1 MSGSF
6 LGFCGEMAMMRAEY
20 QKPYGYGEYLIAVAV
35 NDLGYRCGY
44 VGVPKGDPLY
54 GMSYDDEKIF
64 DSIWVHCGLTF
75 SGTRDFIEP
84 DLWFFGFDCGHI
96 GDAIDITTA
105 EGKARFDREI
115 TGFRSWLLEGHVWT
129 LEETIAESEC
139 LADQLIRL
147 SQAMRGDTKD
157 DR

>member
-1 MSGSF
+1 
-6 LGFCGEMAMMRAEY
+6 MRAEY
-20 QKPYGYGEYLIAVAV
+20 QKPHSHSEYLIAVAV

-44 VGVPKGDPLY
+44 VGLPKKDPLY

-64 DSIWVHCGLTF
+64 DAVQVHCGLTF
-75 SGTRDFIEP
+75 SGTRNFIAP

-105 EGKARFDREI
+105 EGKARFDHEI
-115 TGFRSWLLEGHVWT
+115 TDFFRNWLLEGHVWT
-129 LEETIAESEC
+129 LEEVIAESEC

-147 SQAMRGDTKD
+147 SQAMRGDAFNEKNDSD
-157 DR
+157 D

>member
-1 MSGSF
+1 
-6 LGFCGEMAMMRAEY
+6 MRAEY
-20 QKPYGYGEYLIAVAV
+20 QKPHGYGEWLIAVAV

-44 VGVPKGDPLY
+44 VGVPKKDPLY

-64 DSIWVHCGLTF
+64 DAVCVHYGLTF
-75 SGTRDFIEP
+75 SGTRDFITP
-84 DLWFFGFDCGHI
+84 DDLWFFGFDCGHI

-105 EGKARFDREI
+105 EGKAYFDREI
-115 TGFRSWLLEGHVWT
+115 TRFRTWPLEGHVWT

-157 DR
+157 DRRNYI

>member
-1 MSGSF
+1 
-6 LGFCGEMAMMRAEY
+6 MRAEY
-20 QKPYGYGEYLIAVAV
+20 QKPHGYGKYLIAVAV

-54 GMSYDDEKIF
+54 GMSYTKEEIF
-64 DSIWVHCGLTF
+64 GAAYVHCGLTF
-75 SGTRDFIEP
+75 SGTRNFITP
-84 DLWFFGFDCGHI
+84 DDLWFFGFDCGHYR
-96 GDAIDITTA
+96 DAIDVSTP

-115 TGFRSWLLEGHVWT
+115 ADYRNWLLEGHVWT

-147 SQAMRGDTKD
+147 SQAMRGDAFNEKND
-157 DR
+157 NND